1 LALTGYILGHQKTK
15 VQNDQIDHSV
25 TPSRDKEE
33 GQKIS
38 TTRIEVKTK
47 SGFVAILEYE
57 GSIFS
62 WRAKGSKF

>member
-1 LALTGYILGHQKTK
+1 MI
-15 VQNDQIDHSV
+15 SV
-25 TPSRDKEE
+25 TPSRDKEGE

-47 SGFVAILEYE
+47 SGFVSILEYE

-62 WRAKGSKF
+62 WCAKGSK